1 MLTPG
6 PEHEITI
13 TPTRR
18 RVRAR
23 FAGHIIA
30 DSDEALVL
38 HETGLPVWHYFP
50 VDDVEMAYLGRTGH
64 IAHCPIKGDAATY
77 TLTMEGDI
85 LEDVAKVYEDP
96 QPIAEAL
103 RGRIAFDPRR
113 IEVYEIDE
121 DELARSDATHPPT
134 RLTAI

>member
-1 MLTPG
+1 MLTAG
-6 PEHEITI
+6 PDHEITI

-23 FAGHIIA
+23 FAGHVIA

-38 HETGLPVWHYFP
+38 HETGLPVWHFFP
-50 VDDVEMAYLGRTGH
+50 IEDVEMGYLGRTGH
-64 IAHCPIKGDAATY
+64 VAHCASKGDAATW
-77 TLTMEGDI
+77 TLTMEGEI

-96 QPIAEAL
+96 QAIAEAL

-121 DELARSDATHPPT
+121 DELARSDAEHPPT

>member
-6 PEHEITI
+6 PDHEISI

-23 FAGHIIA
+23 FANHIIA

-38 HETGLPVWHYFP
+38 REGDLPVWHYFP
-50 VDDVEMAYLGRTGH
+50 IDDVEMAYLGRTGH
-64 IAHCPIKGDAATY
+64 VSHCPYTGEAATY

-96 QPIAEAL
+96 YPAAEAL

-113 IEVYEIDE
+113 IEVYEIE
-121 DELARSDATHPPT
+121 GAELERADAEHPPT
-134 RLTAI
+134 RLTSI